1 MGGLGH
7 YFESEGIASTQISL
21 VRVHT
26 ENIKPPRALWVPFEL
41 VSFQKRGDAKEQT
54 SNWSEDFRTEIRVL
68 SNWYEV
74 SKEIRNRT
82 TAGVS
87 ELDVEGAADLLIRF
101 VEEETRG
108 TVIDEGKVVDRIRRA
123 CEDLKAYYY
132 ESVSAQ
138 PGQPTDS
145 QSLSNWFWGETRAAW
160 VINRIREI

>member
-1 MGGLGH
+1 M
-7 YFESEGIASTQISL
+7 
-21 VRVHT
+21 
-26 ENIKPPRALWVPFEL
+26 
-41 VSFQKRGDAKEQT
+41 
-54 SNWSEDFRTEIRVL
+54 

-132 ESVSAQ
+132 ESVRRNRTANRQSKSKQLVLGRNPCSLGDQ
-138 PGQPTDS
+138 PDAGNLPGRT
-145 QSLSNWFWGETRAAW
+145 
-160 VINRIREI
+160 